1 MSSSYQPRSNQ
12 RPEDQESDVNIA
24 ELVGTAALAGV
35 GLGGIAGLALKRK
48 ANTAKSTQQINEF
61 LNKAR
66 QQRKSPGATSGVKQ
80 ADLSNV
86 DVTPSKTPTRMKEVY
101 QEAAQPVEINKTPQL
116 TGSTSVVRPNTFVD
130 DYTREITERRLGE
143 QQVEDALQVLNLTRE
158 SRSERA
164 RQAANVRRVQAAAA
178 DDIIDELRSQ
188 RTVDQTASA
197 INSGAGQQ
205 TGRTKHRLQS
215 NEDVVL
221 RKVEQS
227 EDLVDA
233 ALQKQVQ
240 QQNIPL
246 ENTPKRDA
254 AIDLVSS
261 GLPDGT
267 PVDQAEI
274 VATGQGSVQR
284 KQVLEN
290 ANLPSGSSS
299 VSDLSTPN
307 VAKKPALSEVDVDEL
322 KYWNSPAGK
331 EELLDT
337 SADLAFMDSD
347 IGKKAAAREKI
358 YDAQGIKYD
367 YRNDIEAWKDNW
379 KAQHTVDPET
389 LKVVPKPAAI
399 VKTGE
404 TIKVDPGDSQQF
416 VAKQLSLFDPRPQ
429 SFELQDAVANF
440 DSKVQQLM
448 TGSGMSRAR
457 AESLVLG
464 DKKMTTT
471 QGRQLKE
478 KLEQDLLDETGVGT
492 TTGISGRFL
501 KSVDNIETGQKTA
514 LDREIRGR
522 ARNLDQGE
530 LPEAELRSLG
540 SIQGSTV
547 NEADIAD
554 VAGGIVGPSTID
566 LSKRATGQTLQYTGN
581 RPANVQKIPVV
592 EDQPVIVKRKVVNP
606 QTGQE
611 ETQNILTR
619 GTPIQTESLP
629 LGTSNR
635 APRGPVRTVPEGPRP
650 NIVRTST
657 GLKKGEGDF
666 VVMDGKKVQR
676 ETLTGYGPYGTET
689 GKYISGAMDKE
700 GKYSNEAIGAVAQG
714 PGEPLL
720 DAGATFKDAE
730 GKTRFLRNQPGAPQP
745 RKPSEPLFGPNM
757 GVNERES
764 FKGVPNKGL
773 ERIVSQGTYR
783 SGKVSK
789 PARAA
794 QREQKRRAEF
804 NYDPTKISS
813 EDVKT
818 SLQAS
823 EEMRRARIEGRNP
836 QEALKTFM
844 QNKGLM

>member
-116 TGSTSVVRPNTFVD
+116 TGSTSVARPNTFVD

-143 QQVEDALQVLNLTRE
+143 QQIEDALQVLNLTKE

-164 RQAANVRRVQAAAA
+164 RQYANVRRVQAAAA

-188 RTVDQTASA
+188 RTVDQTATA

-205 TGRTKHRLQS
+205 IGRTKHRLQS

-233 ALQKQVQ
+233 AVQKQVQ

-246 ENTPKRDA
+246 EDTPKRDA

-261 GLPDGT
+261 DLPDGT

-299 VSDLSTPN
+299 VSDLSTTN
-307 VAKKPALSEVDVDEL
+307 VATGPVD
-322 KYWNSPAGK
+322 A
-331 EELLDT
+331 
-337 SADLAFMDSD
+337 
-347 IGKKAAAREKI
+347 
-358 YDAQGIKYD
+358 
-367 YRNDIEAWKDNW
+367 
-379 KAQHTVDPET
+379 
-389 LKVVPKPAAI
+389 
-399 VKTGE
+399 
-404 TIKVDPGDSQQF
+404 QQF
-416 VAKQLSLFDPRPQ
+416 VAD
-429 SFELQDAVANF
+429 ELQSAVANF

-448 TGSGMSRAR
+448 ASGSGMSRAR
-457 AESLVLG
+457 AEKIVLG

-471 QGRQLKE
+471 QGRQLKQ
-478 KLEQDLLDETGVGT
+478 KIEQDLE
-492 TTGISGRFL
+492 
-501 KSVDNIETGQKTA
+501 QATA
-514 LDREIRGR
+514 LDPEDASNIAGSVINPITGQREVSSVQKVGAGYAVRGYVRKPFEQRSIPNVDPETNEALIKSPAGKAIKGR
-522 ARNLDQGE
+522 APSYYEVPPKEQVRE
-530 LPEAELRSLG
+530 LPGPFKEEVPDRRTATRGGFGAALQK
-540 SIQGSTV
+540 SIEEEGVQPAKMPEGGFAGIGIYGEDLKYVPGPASTQ
-547 NEADIAD
+547 
-554 VAGGIVGPSTID
+554 AGRKPTD
-566 LSKRATGQTLQYTGN
+566 LPVSRATGKEFNPLTQREKSG
-581 RPANVQKIPVV
+581 
-592 EDQPVIVKRKVVNP
+592 VKDLSNQGLK
-606 QTGQE
+606 
-611 ETQNILTR
+611 NIIAR
-619 GTPIQTESLP
+619 GTY
-629 LGTSNR
+629 
-635 APRGPVRTVPEGPRP
+635 
-650 NIVRTST
+650 
-657 GLKKGEGDF
+657 K
-666 VVMDGKKVQR
+666 
-676 ETLTGYGPYGTET
+676 
-689 GKYISGAMDKE
+689 
-700 GKYSNEAIGAVAQG
+700 
-714 PGEPLL
+714 
-720 DAGATFKDAE
+720 
-730 GKTRFLRNQPGAPQP
+730 
-745 RKPSEPLFGPNM
+745 
-757 GVNERES
+757 
-764 FKGVPNKGL
+764 
-773 ERIVSQGTYR
+773 
-783 SGKVSK
+783 SGKVSGPGK
-789 PARAA
+789 AART
-794 QREQKRRAEF
+794 ELNIRA
-804 NYDPTKISS
+804 NYTSPDFDPKKVSS
-813 EDVKT
+813 TDVKT
-818 SLQAS
+818 SLEAS

-844 QNKGLM
+844 KDKGLTGDFSLLSEKPANPTQPLPTKQATPEKQVKKGKTGSALGAFLNKNYYSVNKFPSV

>member
-116 TGSTSVVRPNTFVD
+116 TGSTSVARPNTFVD

-246 ENTPKRDA
+246 EDTPKRDA

-261 GLPDGT
+261 DLPDGT

-274 VATGQGSVQR
+274 VATGQESVQR

-299 VSDLSTPN
+299 VSDLSTTN
-307 VAKKPALSEVDVDEL
+307 VATGPVD
-322 KYWNSPAGK
+322 A
-331 EELLDT
+331 
-337 SADLAFMDSD
+337 
-347 IGKKAAAREKI
+347 
-358 YDAQGIKYD
+358 
-367 YRNDIEAWKDNW
+367 
-379 KAQHTVDPET
+379 
-389 LKVVPKPAAI
+389 
-399 VKTGE
+399 
-404 TIKVDPGDSQQF
+404 QQF

-429 SFELQDAVANF
+429 SFELQDAVTNF

-448 TGSGMSRAR
+448 TGGGMSRAR
-457 AESLVLG
+457 AEKIVLG
-464 DKKMTTT
+464 DGKSTTS

-478 KLEQDLLDETGVGT
+478 QILQDLEENTALSAEDASNIAGSVINPITGQREVSSVQKVGAGYAVRGYVRKPFEQRSIPNVDPETNEALIKSPAGKAIKGRAPSYYEVPPKEQVRELPGPFKEEVPDRRTATRGGFGAALQKSIEEEGVQPAKMPEGGFAGVGIYGEDLKYVPGPAGT
-492 TTGISGRFL
+492 QAGKKPTDLPVSRTTGEEFNPLTQRERSGL
-501 KSVDNIETGQKTA
+501 KDMSNQGLKNI
-514 LDREIRGR
+514 
-522 ARNLDQGE
+522 
-530 LPEAELRSLG
+530 
-540 SIQGSTV
+540 
-547 NEADIAD
+547 
-554 VAGGIVGPSTID
+554 VA
-566 LSKRATGQTLQYTGN
+566 
-581 RPANVQKIPVV
+581 
-592 EDQPVIVKRKVVNP
+592 
-606 QTGQE
+606 
-611 ETQNILTR
+611 R
-619 GTPIQTESLP
+619 GTY
-629 LGTSNR
+629 
-635 APRGPVRTVPEGPRP
+635 
-650 NIVRTST
+650 
-657 GLKKGEGDF
+657 K
-666 VVMDGKKVQR
+666 
-676 ETLTGYGPYGTET
+676 
-689 GKYISGAMDKE
+689 
-700 GKYSNEAIGAVAQG
+700 
-714 PGEPLL
+714 
-720 DAGATFKDAE
+720 
-730 GKTRFLRNQPGAPQP
+730 
-745 RKPSEPLFGPNM
+745 
-757 GVNERES
+757 
-764 FKGVPNKGL
+764 
-773 ERIVSQGTYR
+773 
-783 SGKVSK
+783 SGKVSG
-789 PARAA
+789 PAKAA
-794 QREQKRRAEF
+794 QTELNIRA
-804 NYDPTKISS
+804 NYTSPDFDPKKVSS
-813 EDVKT
+813 TDVKT
-818 SLQAS
+818 SLEAS

-844 QNKGLM
+844 KDKGLTGDFSLLSEKPANPTQPLPTKQATPEKQVKKGKTGSALGAFLNKNYYSVNKFPSV

>member
-12 RPEDQESDVNIA
+12 RPENQESDVNIA

-116 TGSTSVVRPNTFVD
+116 TGSTSVARPNTFVD

-205 TGRTKHRLQS
+205 IGRTKHRLQS

-233 ALQKQVQ
+233 AVQKQVQ

-246 ENTPKRDA
+246 EDTPKRDA

-261 GLPDGT
+261 DLPDGT

-299 VSDLSTPN
+299 VSDLSTTN
-307 VAKKPALSEVDVDEL
+307 VATGPVD
-322 KYWNSPAGK
+322 A
-331 EELLDT
+331 
-337 SADLAFMDSD
+337 
-347 IGKKAAAREKI
+347 
-358 YDAQGIKYD
+358 
-367 YRNDIEAWKDNW
+367 
-379 KAQHTVDPET
+379 
-389 LKVVPKPAAI
+389 
-399 VKTGE
+399 
-404 TIKVDPGDSQQF
+404 QQF
-416 VAKQLSLFDPRPQ
+416 VAD
-429 SFELQDAVANF
+429 ELQSAVANF

-448 TGSGMSRAR
+448 ASGSGMSRAR
-457 AESLVLG
+457 AEKIVLG

-471 QGRQLKE
+471 QGRQLKQ
-478 KLEQDLLDETGVGT
+478 KIEQDLE
-492 TTGISGRFL
+492 
-501 KSVDNIETGQKTA
+501 QATA
-514 LDREIRGR
+514 LDPEDASNIAGSVINPITGQREVSSVQKVGAGYAVRGYVRKPFEQRSIPNVDPETNEALIKSPAGKAIKGR
-522 ARNLDQGE
+522 APSYYEVPPKEQVRE
-530 LPEAELRSLG
+530 LPGPFKEEVPDRRTATRGGFGAALQK
-540 SIQGSTV
+540 SIEEEGVQPAKMPEGGFAGIGIYGEDLKYVPGPASTQ
-547 NEADIAD
+547 
-554 VAGGIVGPSTID
+554 AGRKPTD
-566 LSKRATGQTLQYTGN
+566 LPVSRATGKEFNPLTQREKSG
-581 RPANVQKIPVV
+581 
-592 EDQPVIVKRKVVNP
+592 VKDLSNQGLK
-606 QTGQE
+606 
-611 ETQNILTR
+611 NIIAR
-619 GTPIQTESLP
+619 GTY
-629 LGTSNR
+629 
-635 APRGPVRTVPEGPRP
+635 
-650 NIVRTST
+650 
-657 GLKKGEGDF
+657 K
-666 VVMDGKKVQR
+666 
-676 ETLTGYGPYGTET
+676 
-689 GKYISGAMDKE
+689 
-700 GKYSNEAIGAVAQG
+700 
-714 PGEPLL
+714 
-720 DAGATFKDAE
+720 
-730 GKTRFLRNQPGAPQP
+730 
-745 RKPSEPLFGPNM
+745 
-757 GVNERES
+757 
-764 FKGVPNKGL
+764 
-773 ERIVSQGTYR
+773 
-783 SGKVSK
+783 SGKVSGPGK
-789 PARAA
+789 AART
-794 QREQKRRAEF
+794 ELNIRA
-804 NYDPTKISS
+804 NYTSPDFDPKKVSS

>member
-116 TGSTSVVRPNTFVD
+116 TGSTSVARPNTFVD

-246 ENTPKRDA
+246 EDTPKRDA

-261 GLPDGT
+261 GLPDAT

-299 VSDLSTPN
+299 VSDLSTTN
-307 VAKKPALSEVDVDEL
+307 VATGPVD
-322 KYWNSPAGK
+322 A
-331 EELLDT
+331 
-337 SADLAFMDSD
+337 
-347 IGKKAAAREKI
+347 
-358 YDAQGIKYD
+358 
-367 YRNDIEAWKDNW
+367 
-379 KAQHTVDPET
+379 
-389 LKVVPKPAAI
+389 
-399 VKTGE
+399 
-404 TIKVDPGDSQQF
+404 QQF

-429 SFELQDAVANF
+429 SFELQDAVTNF

-448 TGSGMSRAR
+448 TGGGMSRAR
-457 AESLVLG
+457 AEKIVLG
-464 DKKMTTT
+464 DGKSTTS

-478 KLEQDLLDETGVGT
+478 QILQDLEENTALSAEDASNIAGSVINPITGQREVSSVQKVGAGYAVRGYVRKPFEQRSIPNVDPETNEALIKSPAGKAIKGRAPSYYEVPPKEQVRELPGPFKEEVPDRRTATRGGFGAALQKSIEEEGVQPAKMPEGGFAGVGIYGEDLKYVPGPAGT
-492 TTGISGRFL
+492 QAGKKPTDLPVSRTTGEEFNPLTQRERSGL
-501 KSVDNIETGQKTA
+501 KDMSNQGLKNI
-514 LDREIRGR
+514 
-522 ARNLDQGE
+522 
-530 LPEAELRSLG
+530 
-540 SIQGSTV
+540 
-547 NEADIAD
+547 
-554 VAGGIVGPSTID
+554 VA
-566 LSKRATGQTLQYTGN
+566 
-581 RPANVQKIPVV
+581 
-592 EDQPVIVKRKVVNP
+592 
-606 QTGQE
+606 
-611 ETQNILTR
+611 R
-619 GTPIQTESLP
+619 GTY
-629 LGTSNR
+629 
-635 APRGPVRTVPEGPRP
+635 
-650 NIVRTST
+650 
-657 GLKKGEGDF
+657 K
-666 VVMDGKKVQR
+666 
-676 ETLTGYGPYGTET
+676 
-689 GKYISGAMDKE
+689 
-700 GKYSNEAIGAVAQG
+700 
-714 PGEPLL
+714 
-720 DAGATFKDAE
+720 
-730 GKTRFLRNQPGAPQP
+730 
-745 RKPSEPLFGPNM
+745 
-757 GVNERES
+757 
-764 FKGVPNKGL
+764 
-773 ERIVSQGTYR
+773 
-783 SGKVSK
+783 SGKVSG
-789 PARAA
+789 PAKAA
-794 QREQKRRAEF
+794 QTELNIRA
-804 NYDPTKISS
+804 NYTSPDFDPKKVSS
-813 EDVKT
+813 TDVKT
-818 SLQAS
+818 SLEAS

-844 QNKGLM
+844 KDKGLTGDFSLLSEKPANPTQPLPTKQATPEKQVKKGKTGSALGAFLNKNYYSVNKFPSV

>member
-116 TGSTSVVRPNTFVD
+116 TGSTSVARPNTFVD

-143 QQVEDALQVLNLTRE
+143 QQIEDALQVLNLTKE

-164 RQAANVRRVQAAAA
+164 RQYANVRRVQAAAA

-205 TGRTKHRLQS
+205 IGRTKHRLQS

-233 ALQKQVQ
+233 AVQKQVQ

-246 ENTPKRDA
+246 EDTPKRDA

-261 GLPDGT
+261 DLPDGT

-299 VSDLSTPN
+299 VSDLSTTN
-307 VAKKPALSEVDVDEL
+307 VATGPVD
-322 KYWNSPAGK
+322 A
-331 EELLDT
+331 
-337 SADLAFMDSD
+337 
-347 IGKKAAAREKI
+347 
-358 YDAQGIKYD
+358 
-367 YRNDIEAWKDNW
+367 
-379 KAQHTVDPET
+379 
-389 LKVVPKPAAI
+389 
-399 VKTGE
+399 
-404 TIKVDPGDSQQF
+404 QQF
-416 VAKQLSLFDPRPQ
+416 VAD
-429 SFELQDAVANF
+429 ELQSAVANF

-448 TGSGMSRAR
+448 ASGSGMSRAR
-457 AESLVLG
+457 AEKIVLG

-471 QGRQLKE
+471 QGRQLKQ
-478 KLEQDLLDETGVGT
+478 KIEQDLE
-492 TTGISGRFL
+492 
-501 KSVDNIETGQKTA
+501 QATA
-514 LDREIRGR
+514 LDPEDASNIAGSVINPITGQREVSSVQKVGAGYAVRGYVRKPFEQRSIPNVDPETNEALIKSPAGKTIKGR
-522 ARNLDQGE
+522 APSYYEVPPKEQVRE
-530 LPEAELRSLG
+530 LPGPFKEEVPDRRTATRGGFGAALQK
-540 SIQGSTV
+540 SIEEEGVQPAKMPEGGFAGIGIYGEDLKYVPGPASTQ
-547 NEADIAD
+547 
-554 VAGGIVGPSTID
+554 AGRKPTD
-566 LSKRATGQTLQYTGN
+566 LPVSRATGKEFNPLTQREKSG
-581 RPANVQKIPVV
+581 
-592 EDQPVIVKRKVVNP
+592 VKDLSNQGLK
-606 QTGQE
+606 
-611 ETQNILTR
+611 NIIAR
-619 GTPIQTESLP
+619 GTY
-629 LGTSNR
+629 
-635 APRGPVRTVPEGPRP
+635 
-650 NIVRTST
+650 
-657 GLKKGEGDF
+657 K
-666 VVMDGKKVQR
+666 
-676 ETLTGYGPYGTET
+676 
-689 GKYISGAMDKE
+689 
-700 GKYSNEAIGAVAQG
+700 
-714 PGEPLL
+714 
-720 DAGATFKDAE
+720 
-730 GKTRFLRNQPGAPQP
+730 
-745 RKPSEPLFGPNM
+745 
-757 GVNERES
+757 
-764 FKGVPNKGL
+764 
-773 ERIVSQGTYR
+773 
-783 SGKVSK
+783 SGKVSGPGK
-789 PARAA
+789 AART
-794 QREQKRRAEF
+794 ELNIRA
-804 NYDPTKISS
+804 NYTSPDFDPKKVSS

>member
-299 VSDLSTPN
+299 VSDLSTTN
-307 VAKKPALSEVDVDEL
+307 VATGP
-322 KYWNSPAGK
+322 
-331 EELLDT
+331 
-337 SADLAFMDSD
+337 
-347 IGKKAAAREKI
+347 
-358 YDAQGIKYD
+358 
-367 YRNDIEAWKDNW
+367 
-379 KAQHTVDPET
+379 VDP
-389 LKVVPKPAAI
+389 
-399 VKTGE
+399 
-404 TIKVDPGDSQQF
+404 QQF

-429 SFELQDAVANF
+429 SFELQDAVTNF

-448 TGSGMSRAR
+448 TGGGMSRAR
-457 AESLVLG
+457 AEKIVLG
-464 DKKMTTT
+464 DGKSTTS

-478 KLEQDLLDETGVGT
+478 QILQDLEENTALSAEDASNIAGSVINPITGQREVSSVQKVGAGYAVRGYVRKPFEQRSIPNVDPETNEALIKSPAGKAIKGRAPSYYEVPPKEQVRELPGPFKEEVPDRRTATRGGFGAALQKSIEEEGVQPAKMPEGGFAGVGIYGEDLKYVPGPGGT
-492 TTGISGRFL
+492 QAGKKPTDLPVSRTTGEEFNPLTQRERSGL
-501 KSVDNIETGQKTA
+501 KDMSNQGLKNI
-514 LDREIRGR
+514 
-522 ARNLDQGE
+522 
-530 LPEAELRSLG
+530 
-540 SIQGSTV
+540 
-547 NEADIAD
+547 
-554 VAGGIVGPSTID
+554 VA
-566 LSKRATGQTLQYTGN
+566 
-581 RPANVQKIPVV
+581 
-592 EDQPVIVKRKVVNP
+592 
-606 QTGQE
+606 
-611 ETQNILTR
+611 R
-619 GTPIQTESLP
+619 GTY
-629 LGTSNR
+629 
-635 APRGPVRTVPEGPRP
+635 
-650 NIVRTST
+650 
-657 GLKKGEGDF
+657 K
-666 VVMDGKKVQR
+666 
-676 ETLTGYGPYGTET
+676 
-689 GKYISGAMDKE
+689 
-700 GKYSNEAIGAVAQG
+700 
-714 PGEPLL
+714 
-720 DAGATFKDAE
+720 
-730 GKTRFLRNQPGAPQP
+730 
-745 RKPSEPLFGPNM
+745 
-757 GVNERES
+757 
-764 FKGVPNKGL
+764 
-773 ERIVSQGTYR
+773 
-783 SGKVSK
+783 SGKVSG
-789 PARAA
+789 PAKAA
-794 QREQKRRAEF
+794 QTELNIRA
-804 NYDPTKISS
+804 NYTSPDFDPKKVSS
-813 EDVKT
+813 TDVKT
-818 SLQAS
+818 SLEAS

-844 QNKGLM
+844 KDKGLTGDFSLLSEKPANPTKPLPTKQATPEKQVKKGKTGSALGAFLNKNYYSVNKFPSV

>member
-12 RPEDQESDVNIA
+12 RPENQESDVNIA

-61 LNKAR
+61 LSKAR

-116 TGSTSVVRPNTFVD
+116 TGSTSVARPNTFVD
-130 DYTREITERRLGE
+130 DYKREITERRLGE

-205 TGRTKHRLQS
+205 IGRTKHRLQS

-233 ALQKQVQ
+233 AVQKQVQ

-246 ENTPKRDA
+246 EDTPKRDA

-261 GLPDGT
+261 DLPDGT

-299 VSDLSTPN
+299 VSDLSTTN
-307 VAKKPALSEVDVDEL
+307 VATGPVD
-322 KYWNSPAGK
+322 A
-331 EELLDT
+331 
-337 SADLAFMDSD
+337 
-347 IGKKAAAREKI
+347 
-358 YDAQGIKYD
+358 
-367 YRNDIEAWKDNW
+367 
-379 KAQHTVDPET
+379 
-389 LKVVPKPAAI
+389 
-399 VKTGE
+399 
-404 TIKVDPGDSQQF
+404 QQF
-416 VAKQLSLFDPRPQ
+416 VAD
-429 SFELQDAVANF
+429 ELQSAVANF

-448 TGSGMSRAR
+448 ASGSGMSRAR
-457 AESLVLG
+457 AEKIVLG

-471 QGRQLKE
+471 QGRQLKQ
-478 KLEQDLLDETGVGT
+478 KIEQDLE
-492 TTGISGRFL
+492 
-501 KSVDNIETGQKTA
+501 QATA
-514 LDREIRGR
+514 LDPEDASNIAGSVINPITGQREVSSVQKVGAGYAVRGYVRKPFEQRSIPNVDPETNEALIKSPAGKSIKGR
-522 ARNLDQGE
+522 APSYYEVPPKEQVRE
-530 LPEAELRSLG
+530 LP
-540 SIQGSTV
+540 
-547 NEADIAD
+547 
-554 VAGGIVGPSTID
+554 GPF
-566 LSKRATGQTLQYTGN
+566 K
-581 RPANVQKIPVV
+581 
-592 EDQPVIVKRKVVNP
+592 
-606 QTGQE
+606 E
-611 ETQNILTR
+611 EVPDRRTATR
-619 GTPIQTESLP
+619 GGFGAALQKSIEEEGIQP
-629 LGTSNR
+629 
-635 APRGPVRTVPEGPRP
+635 AKMPEGGFSGIGIYGEDLKYVPGPAGVQSTRKP
-650 NIVRTST
+650 TGLPVSKKTNEEFNPLTQRERSGLKDMSNQGLRNIV
-657 GLKKGEGDF
+657 
-666 VVMDGKKVQR
+666 
-676 ETLTGYGPYGTET
+676 
-689 GKYISGAMDKE
+689 A
-700 GKYSNEAIGAVAQG
+700 
-714 PGEPLL
+714 
-720 DAGATFKDAE
+720 
-730 GKTRFLRNQPGAPQP
+730 
-745 RKPSEPLFGPNM
+745 
-757 GVNERES
+757 
-764 FKGVPNKGL
+764 
-773 ERIVSQGTYR
+773 QGTYR
-783 SGKVSK
+783 SGKVSG
-789 PARAA
+789 PAKAA
-794 QREQKRRAEF
+794 QTELNIRA
-804 NYDPTKISS
+804 NYTKPDFDPKKVSP

-836 QEALKTFM
+836 QDALKTFM
-844 QNKGLM
+844 RNKGLM

>member
-1 MSSSYQPRSNQ
+1 MSSSYQARGYQ
-12 RPEDQESDVNIA
+12 RPEEEQPSSNVA
-24 ELVGTAALAGV
+24 ELIGTGLLAGA
-35 GLGGIAGLALKRK
+35 GLGSIAGIRLGRGRVARGMDPKKKETIRKLA
-48 ANTAKSTQQINEF
+48 E
-61 LNKAR
+61 LNKKPAANAGVR
-66 QQRKSPGATSGVKQ
+66 QK
-80 ADLSNV
+80 DLNTV
-86 DVTPSKTPTRMKEVY
+86 DVAPSKTPTSMKEVY
-101 QEAAQPVEINKTPQL
+101 QEVSQPVKINKTPQL
-116 TGSTSVVRPNTFVD
+116 TGATKVSRPNTFID
-130 DYTREITERRLGE
+130 DYVRDITEQRIGE
-143 QQVEDALQVLNLTRE
+143 QQVDDALQAFNLTGE
-158 SRSERA
+158 ARSERA
-164 RQAANVRRVQAAAA
+164 RQYANVRRVQAAAA
-178 DDIIDELRSQ
+178 DDIIEQLKIEKTAEDMMGPRRQHPINAPDGKRAKYMKENYPVQYEREVSSALQDEFAYDNERAFIEEVLTER
-188 RTVDQTASA
+188 RNKRIAGNVDQAATAT
-197 INSGAGQQ
+197 NSGANQEI
-205 TGRTKHRLQS
+205 GRVKHRLQQ
-215 NEDVVL
+215 NEDVNL
-221 RKVEQS
+221 SKIEMA
-227 EDLVDA
+227 EDLADTA
-233 ALQKQVQ
+233 IQQQVQ
-240 QQNIPL
+240 KNNIPL
-246 ENTPKRDA
+246 TETPTRDA
-254 AIDLVSS
+254 GINLVSS
-261 GLPDGT
+261 QSVDGL

-274 VATGQGSVQR
+274 VATGQGSVQG

-290 ANLPSGSSS
+290 AGLPSGSSS
-299 VSDLSTPN
+299 VSDLSTTN
-307 VAKKPALSEVDVDEL
+307 VATKPVNA
-322 KYWNSPAGK
+322 
-331 EELLDT
+331 
-337 SADLAFMDSD
+337 
-347 IGKKAAAREKI
+347 
-358 YDAQGIKYD
+358 
-367 YRNDIEAWKDNW
+367 
-379 KAQHTVDPET
+379 
-389 LKVVPKPAAI
+389 
-399 VKTGE
+399 
-404 TIKVDPGDSQQF
+404 QQF

-429 SFELQDAVANF
+429 SFELQDAVTNF

-448 TGSGMSRAR
+448 TSTGMSRAR

-478 KLEQDLLDETGVGT
+478 KLEQDLLDETGAGT

-530 LPEAELRSLG
+530 LPESDLRSLG
-540 SIQGSTV
+540 SIQDSTV
-547 NEADIAD
+547 TEADIAD
-554 VAGGIVGPSTID
+554 VTGGIVGPSTID
-566 LSKRATGQTLQYTGN
+566 LGKRATGQTLKYTGN
-581 RPANVQKIPVV
+581 RPANVQRIPVV
-592 EDQPVIVKRKVVNP
+592 EDQPVLVKRKVVNP

-611 ETQNILTR
+611 ETENILVR

-629 LGTSNR
+629 LGTR

-666 VVMDGKKVQR
+666 VVIDGKKVQR

-689 GKYISGAMDKE
+689 GKYISGAMDRE

-757 GVNERES
+757 GANERES

-783 SGKVSK
+783 SGKLSK

-794 QREQKRRAEF
+794 QREQKRRTEF

-836 QEALKTFM
+836 QDALKTFM
-844 QNKGLM
+844 RNKGLM

>member
-116 TGSTSVVRPNTFVD
+116 TGSTSVARPNTFVD

-143 QQVEDALQVLNLTRE
+143 QQIEDALQVLNLTKE

-164 RQAANVRRVQAAAA
+164 RQYANVRRVQAAAA

-205 TGRTKHRLQS
+205 IGRTKHRLQS

-233 ALQKQVQ
+233 AVQKQVQ

-246 ENTPKRDA
+246 EDTPKRDA

-261 GLPDGT
+261 DLPDGT

-299 VSDLSTPN
+299 VSDLSTTN
-307 VAKKPALSEVDVDEL
+307 VATGPVD
-322 KYWNSPAGK
+322 A
-331 EELLDT
+331 
-337 SADLAFMDSD
+337 
-347 IGKKAAAREKI
+347 
-358 YDAQGIKYD
+358 
-367 YRNDIEAWKDNW
+367 
-379 KAQHTVDPET
+379 
-389 LKVVPKPAAI
+389 
-399 VKTGE
+399 
-404 TIKVDPGDSQQF
+404 QQF
-416 VAKQLSLFDPRPQ
+416 VAD
-429 SFELQDAVANF
+429 ELQSAVANF

-448 TGSGMSRAR
+448 ASGSGMSRAR
-457 AESLVLG
+457 AEKIVLG

-471 QGRQLKE
+471 QGRQLKQ
-478 KLEQDLLDETGVGT
+478 KIEQDLE
-492 TTGISGRFL
+492 
-501 KSVDNIETGQKTA
+501 QATA
-514 LDREIRGR
+514 LDPEDASNIAGSVINPITGQREVSSVQKVGAGYAVRGYVRKPFEQRSIPNVDPETNEALIKSPAGKAIKGR
-522 ARNLDQGE
+522 APSYYEVPPKEQVRE
-530 LPEAELRSLG
+530 LPGPFKEEVPDRRTATRGGFGAALQK
-540 SIQGSTV
+540 SIEEEGVQPAKMPEGGFAGIGIYGEDLKYVPGPASTQ
-547 NEADIAD
+547 
-554 VAGGIVGPSTID
+554 AGRKPTD
-566 LSKRATGQTLQYTGN
+566 LPVSRATGKEFNPLTQREKSG
-581 RPANVQKIPVV
+581 
-592 EDQPVIVKRKVVNP
+592 VKDLSNQGLK
-606 QTGQE
+606 
-611 ETQNILTR
+611 NIIAR
-619 GTPIQTESLP
+619 GTY
-629 LGTSNR
+629 
-635 APRGPVRTVPEGPRP
+635 
-650 NIVRTST
+650 
-657 GLKKGEGDF
+657 K
-666 VVMDGKKVQR
+666 
-676 ETLTGYGPYGTET
+676 
-689 GKYISGAMDKE
+689 
-700 GKYSNEAIGAVAQG
+700 
-714 PGEPLL
+714 
-720 DAGATFKDAE
+720 
-730 GKTRFLRNQPGAPQP
+730 
-745 RKPSEPLFGPNM
+745 
-757 GVNERES
+757 
-764 FKGVPNKGL
+764 
-773 ERIVSQGTYR
+773 
-783 SGKVSK
+783 SGKVSGPGK
-789 PARAA
+789 AART
-794 QREQKRRAEF
+794 ELNIRA
-804 NYDPTKISS
+804 NYTSPDFDPKKVSS
-813 EDVKT
+813 TDVKT
-818 SLQAS
+818 SLEAS

-844 QNKGLM
+844 KDKGLTGDFSLLSEKPANPTQPLPTKQATPEKQVKKGKTGSALGAFLNKNYYSVNKFPSV

>member
-246 ENTPKRDA
+246 EDTPKRDA

-274 VATGQGSVQR
+274 VATGQESVQR

-299 VSDLSTPN
+299 VSDLSTTN
-307 VAKKPALSEVDVDEL
+307 VATGPVD
-322 KYWNSPAGK
+322 A
-331 EELLDT
+331 
-337 SADLAFMDSD
+337 
-347 IGKKAAAREKI
+347 
-358 YDAQGIKYD
+358 
-367 YRNDIEAWKDNW
+367 
-379 KAQHTVDPET
+379 
-389 LKVVPKPAAI
+389 
-399 VKTGE
+399 
-404 TIKVDPGDSQQF
+404 QQF

-429 SFELQDAVANF
+429 SFELQDAVTNF

-448 TGSGMSRAR
+448 TGGGMSRAR
-457 AESLVLG
+457 AEKIVLG
-464 DKKMTTT
+464 DGKSTTS

-478 KLEQDLLDETGVGT
+478 QILQDLEENTALSAEDASNIAGSVINPITGQREVSSVQKVGAGYAVRGYVRKPFEQRSIPNVDPETNEALIKSPAGKAIKGRAPSYYEVPPKEQVRELPGPFKEEVPDRRTATRGGFGAALQKSIEEEGVQPAKMPEGGFAGVGIYGEDLKYVPGPAGT
-492 TTGISGRFL
+492 QAGKKPTDLPVSRTTGEEFNPLTQRERSGL
-501 KSVDNIETGQKTA
+501 KDMSNQGLKNI
-514 LDREIRGR
+514 
-522 ARNLDQGE
+522 
-530 LPEAELRSLG
+530 
-540 SIQGSTV
+540 
-547 NEADIAD
+547 
-554 VAGGIVGPSTID
+554 VA
-566 LSKRATGQTLQYTGN
+566 
-581 RPANVQKIPVV
+581 
-592 EDQPVIVKRKVVNP
+592 
-606 QTGQE
+606 
-611 ETQNILTR
+611 R
-619 GTPIQTESLP
+619 GTY
-629 LGTSNR
+629 
-635 APRGPVRTVPEGPRP
+635 
-650 NIVRTST
+650 
-657 GLKKGEGDF
+657 K
-666 VVMDGKKVQR
+666 
-676 ETLTGYGPYGTET
+676 
-689 GKYISGAMDKE
+689 
-700 GKYSNEAIGAVAQG
+700 
-714 PGEPLL
+714 
-720 DAGATFKDAE
+720 
-730 GKTRFLRNQPGAPQP
+730 
-745 RKPSEPLFGPNM
+745 
-757 GVNERES
+757 
-764 FKGVPNKGL
+764 
-773 ERIVSQGTYR
+773 
-783 SGKVSK
+783 SGKVSG
-789 PARAA
+789 PAKAA
-794 QREQKRRAEF
+794 QTELNIRA
-804 NYDPTKISS
+804 NYTSPDFDPKKVSS
-813 EDVKT
+813 TDVKT
-818 SLQAS
+818 SLEAS

-844 QNKGLM
+844 KDKGLTGDFSLLSEKPANPTKPLPTKQATPEKQVKKGKTGSALGAFLNKNYYSVNKFPSV

>member
-61 LNKAR
+61 LSKAR

-116 TGSTSVVRPNTFVD
+116 TGSTSVARPNTFVD

-143 QQVEDALQVLNLTRE
+143 QQIEDALQVLNLTKE

-164 RQAANVRRVQAAAA
+164 RQYANVRRVQAAAA

-205 TGRTKHRLQS
+205 IGRTKHRLQS

-233 ALQKQVQ
+233 AVQKQVQ

-246 ENTPKRDA
+246 EDTPKRDA

-261 GLPDGT
+261 DLPDGT

-299 VSDLSTPN
+299 VSDLSTTN
-307 VAKKPALSEVDVDEL
+307 VATGPVD
-322 KYWNSPAGK
+322 A
-331 EELLDT
+331 
-337 SADLAFMDSD
+337 
-347 IGKKAAAREKI
+347 
-358 YDAQGIKYD
+358 
-367 YRNDIEAWKDNW
+367 
-379 KAQHTVDPET
+379 
-389 LKVVPKPAAI
+389 
-399 VKTGE
+399 
-404 TIKVDPGDSQQF
+404 QQF
-416 VAKQLSLFDPRPQ
+416 VAD
-429 SFELQDAVANF
+429 ELQSAVANF

-448 TGSGMSRAR
+448 ASGSGMSRAR
-457 AESLVLG
+457 AEKIVLG

-471 QGRQLKE
+471 QGRQLKQ
-478 KLEQDLLDETGVGT
+478 KIEQDLE
-492 TTGISGRFL
+492 
-501 KSVDNIETGQKTA
+501 QATA
-514 LDREIRGR
+514 LDPEDASNIAGSVINPITGQREVSSVQKVGAGYAVRGYVRKPFEQRSIPNVDPETNEALIKSPAGKAIKGR
-522 ARNLDQGE
+522 APSYYEVPPKEQVRE
-530 LPEAELRSLG
+530 LPGPFKEEVPDRRTATRGGFGAALQK
-540 SIQGSTV
+540 SIEEEGVQPAKMPEGGFAGIGIYGEDLKYVPGPASTQ
-547 NEADIAD
+547 
-554 VAGGIVGPSTID
+554 AGRKPTD
-566 LSKRATGQTLQYTGN
+566 LPVSRATGKEFNPLTQREKSG
-581 RPANVQKIPVV
+581 
-592 EDQPVIVKRKVVNP
+592 VKDLSNQGLK
-606 QTGQE
+606 
-611 ETQNILTR
+611 NIIAR
-619 GTPIQTESLP
+619 GTY
-629 LGTSNR
+629 
-635 APRGPVRTVPEGPRP
+635 
-650 NIVRTST
+650 
-657 GLKKGEGDF
+657 K
-666 VVMDGKKVQR
+666 
-676 ETLTGYGPYGTET
+676 
-689 GKYISGAMDKE
+689 
-700 GKYSNEAIGAVAQG
+700 
-714 PGEPLL
+714 
-720 DAGATFKDAE
+720 
-730 GKTRFLRNQPGAPQP
+730 
-745 RKPSEPLFGPNM
+745 
-757 GVNERES
+757 
-764 FKGVPNKGL
+764 
-773 ERIVSQGTYR
+773 
-783 SGKVSK
+783 SGKVSG
-789 PARAA
+789 PAKAA
-794 QREQKRRAEF
+794 QTELNIRA
-804 NYDPTKISS
+804 NYTSPDFDPKKVSS
-813 EDVKT
+813 TDVKT
-818 SLQAS
+818 SLEAS

-844 QNKGLM
+844 KDKGLTGDFSLLSEKPANPTQPLPTKQATPEKQVKKGKTGSALGAFLNKNYYSVNKFPSV

>member
-116 TGSTSVVRPNTFVD
+116 TGSTSVARPNTFVD

-246 ENTPKRDA
+246 EDTPKRDA

-299 VSDLSTPN
+299 VSDLSNTN
-307 VAKKPALSEVDVDEL
+307 VATGPVD
-322 KYWNSPAGK
+322 A
-331 EELLDT
+331 
-337 SADLAFMDSD
+337 
-347 IGKKAAAREKI
+347 
-358 YDAQGIKYD
+358 
-367 YRNDIEAWKDNW
+367 
-379 KAQHTVDPET
+379 
-389 LKVVPKPAAI
+389 
-399 VKTGE
+399 
-404 TIKVDPGDSQQF
+404 QQF

-448 TGSGMSRAR
+448 TGGGMSRAR
-457 AESLVLG
+457 AEKIVLG
-464 DKKMTTT
+464 DGKSTTS

-478 KLEQDLLDETGVGT
+478 QILQDLEENTALSAEDASNIAGSVINPITGQREVSSVQKVGAGYAVRGYVRKPFEQRSIPNVDPETNEALIKSPAGKAIKGRAPSYYEVPPKEQVRELPGPFKEEVPDRRTATRGGFGAALQKSIEEEGVQPAKMPEGGFAGVGIYGEDLKYVPGPAGT
-492 TTGISGRFL
+492 QAGKKPTDLPVSRTTGEEFNPLTQRERSGL
-501 KSVDNIETGQKTA
+501 KDMSNQGLKNI
-514 LDREIRGR
+514 
-522 ARNLDQGE
+522 
-530 LPEAELRSLG
+530 
-540 SIQGSTV
+540 
-547 NEADIAD
+547 
-554 VAGGIVGPSTID
+554 VA
-566 LSKRATGQTLQYTGN
+566 
-581 RPANVQKIPVV
+581 
-592 EDQPVIVKRKVVNP
+592 
-606 QTGQE
+606 
-611 ETQNILTR
+611 R
-619 GTPIQTESLP
+619 GTY
-629 LGTSNR
+629 
-635 APRGPVRTVPEGPRP
+635 
-650 NIVRTST
+650 
-657 GLKKGEGDF
+657 K
-666 VVMDGKKVQR
+666 
-676 ETLTGYGPYGTET
+676 
-689 GKYISGAMDKE
+689 
-700 GKYSNEAIGAVAQG
+700 
-714 PGEPLL
+714 
-720 DAGATFKDAE
+720 
-730 GKTRFLRNQPGAPQP
+730 
-745 RKPSEPLFGPNM
+745 
-757 GVNERES
+757 
-764 FKGVPNKGL
+764 
-773 ERIVSQGTYR
+773 
-783 SGKVSK
+783 SGKVSG
-789 PARAA
+789 PAKAA
-794 QREQKRRAEF
+794 QTELNIRA
-804 NYDPTKISS
+804 NYTSPDFDPKKVSS
-813 EDVKT
+813 TDVKT
-818 SLQAS
+818 SLEAS

-844 QNKGLM
+844 KDKGLTGDFSLLSEKPANPTQPLPTKQATPEKQVKKGKTGSALGAFLNKNYYSVNKFPSV

>member
-116 TGSTSVVRPNTFVD
+116 TGSTSVARPNTFVD

-143 QQVEDALQVLNLTRE
+143 QQIEDALQVLNLTKE

-164 RQAANVRRVQAAAA
+164 RQYANVRRVQAAAA

-205 TGRTKHRLQS
+205 IGRTKHRLQS

-233 ALQKQVQ
+233 AVQKQVQ

-246 ENTPKRDA
+246 EDTPKRDA

-261 GLPDGT
+261 DLPDGT

-299 VSDLSTPN
+299 VSDLSTTN
-307 VAKKPALSEVDVDEL
+307 VATGPVD
-322 KYWNSPAGK
+322 A
-331 EELLDT
+331 
-337 SADLAFMDSD
+337 
-347 IGKKAAAREKI
+347 
-358 YDAQGIKYD
+358 
-367 YRNDIEAWKDNW
+367 
-379 KAQHTVDPET
+379 
-389 LKVVPKPAAI
+389 
-399 VKTGE
+399 
-404 TIKVDPGDSQQF
+404 QQF
-416 VAKQLSLFDPRPQ
+416 VAD
-429 SFELQDAVANF
+429 ELQSAVANF

-448 TGSGMSRAR
+448 ASGSGMSRAR
-457 AESLVLG
+457 AEKIVLG

-471 QGRQLKE
+471 QGRQLKQ
-478 KLEQDLLDETGVGT
+478 KIEQDLE
-492 TTGISGRFL
+492 
-501 KSVDNIETGQKTA
+501 QATA
-514 LDREIRGR
+514 LDPEDASNIAGSVINPITGQREVSSVQKVGAGYAVRGYVRKPFEQRSIPNVDPETNEALIKSPAGKAIKGR
-522 ARNLDQGE
+522 APSYYEVPPKEQVRE
-530 LPEAELRSLG
+530 LPGPFKEEVPDRRTATRGGFGAALQK
-540 SIQGSTV
+540 SIEEEGVQPAKMPEGGFAGVGIYGEDLKYVPGPASTQ
-547 NEADIAD
+547 
-554 VAGGIVGPSTID
+554 AGRKPTD
-566 LSKRATGQTLQYTGN
+566 LPVSRATGKEFNPLTQREKSG
-581 RPANVQKIPVV
+581 
-592 EDQPVIVKRKVVNP
+592 VKDLSNQGLK
-606 QTGQE
+606 
-611 ETQNILTR
+611 NIIAR
-619 GTPIQTESLP
+619 GTY
-629 LGTSNR
+629 
-635 APRGPVRTVPEGPRP
+635 
-650 NIVRTST
+650 
-657 GLKKGEGDF
+657 K
-666 VVMDGKKVQR
+666 
-676 ETLTGYGPYGTET
+676 
-689 GKYISGAMDKE
+689 
-700 GKYSNEAIGAVAQG
+700 
-714 PGEPLL
+714 
-720 DAGATFKDAE
+720 
-730 GKTRFLRNQPGAPQP
+730 
-745 RKPSEPLFGPNM
+745 
-757 GVNERES
+757 
-764 FKGVPNKGL
+764 
-773 ERIVSQGTYR
+773 
-783 SGKVSK
+783 SGKVSGPGK
-789 PARAA
+789 AART
-794 QREQKRRAEF
+794 ELNIRA
-804 NYDPTKISS
+804 NYTSPDFDPKKVSS

>member
-61 LNKAR
+61 LSKAR

-116 TGSTSVVRPNTFVD
+116 TGSTSVARPNTFVD

-205 TGRTKHRLQS
+205 IGRTKHRLQS

-233 ALQKQVQ
+233 AVQKQVQ

-246 ENTPKRDA
+246 EDTPKRDA

-261 GLPDGT
+261 DLPDGT

-299 VSDLSTPN
+299 VSDLSTTN
-307 VAKKPALSEVDVDEL
+307 VATGPVD
-322 KYWNSPAGK
+322 A
-331 EELLDT
+331 
-337 SADLAFMDSD
+337 
-347 IGKKAAAREKI
+347 
-358 YDAQGIKYD
+358 
-367 YRNDIEAWKDNW
+367 
-379 KAQHTVDPET
+379 
-389 LKVVPKPAAI
+389 
-399 VKTGE
+399 
-404 TIKVDPGDSQQF
+404 QQF
-416 VAKQLSLFDPRPQ
+416 VAD
-429 SFELQDAVANF
+429 ELQSAVANF

-448 TGSGMSRAR
+448 ASGSGMSRAR
-457 AESLVLG
+457 AEKIVLG

-471 QGRQLKE
+471 QGRQLKQ
-478 KLEQDLLDETGVGT
+478 KIEQDLE
-492 TTGISGRFL
+492 
-501 KSVDNIETGQKTA
+501 QATA
-514 LDREIRGR
+514 LDPEDASNIAGSVINPITGQREVSSVQKVGAGYAVRGYVRKPFEQRSIPNVDPETNEALIKSPAGKAIKGR
-522 ARNLDQGE
+522 APSYYEVPPKEQVRE
-530 LPEAELRSLG
+530 LPGPFKEEVPDRRTATRGGFGAALQK
-540 SIQGSTV
+540 SIEEEGVQPAKTPEGGFAGIGIYGEDLKYVPGPASTQ
-547 NEADIAD
+547 
-554 VAGGIVGPSTID
+554 AGRKPTD
-566 LSKRATGQTLQYTGN
+566 LPVSRATGKEFNPLTQREKSG
-581 RPANVQKIPVV
+581 
-592 EDQPVIVKRKVVNP
+592 VKDLSNQGLK
-606 QTGQE
+606 
-611 ETQNILTR
+611 NIIAR
-619 GTPIQTESLP
+619 GTY
-629 LGTSNR
+629 
-635 APRGPVRTVPEGPRP
+635 
-650 NIVRTST
+650 
-657 GLKKGEGDF
+657 K
-666 VVMDGKKVQR
+666 
-676 ETLTGYGPYGTET
+676 
-689 GKYISGAMDKE
+689 
-700 GKYSNEAIGAVAQG
+700 
-714 PGEPLL
+714 
-720 DAGATFKDAE
+720 
-730 GKTRFLRNQPGAPQP
+730 
-745 RKPSEPLFGPNM
+745 
-757 GVNERES
+757 
-764 FKGVPNKGL
+764 
-773 ERIVSQGTYR
+773 
-783 SGKVSK
+783 SGKVSGPGK
-789 PARAA
+789 AART
-794 QREQKRRAEF
+794 ELNIRA
-804 NYDPTKISS
+804 NYTSPDFDPKKVSS
-813 EDVKT
+813 TDVKT
-818 SLQAS
+818 SLEAS

-844 QNKGLM
+844 KDKGLTGDFSLLSEKPANPTQPLPTKQATPEKQVKKGKTGSALGAFLNKNYYSVNKFPSV

>member
-246 ENTPKRDA
+246 EDTPKRDA

-299 VSDLSTPN
+299 VSDLSTTN
-307 VAKKPALSEVDVDEL
+307 VATGP
-322 KYWNSPAGK
+322 
-331 EELLDT
+331 
-337 SADLAFMDSD
+337 
-347 IGKKAAAREKI
+347 
-358 YDAQGIKYD
+358 
-367 YRNDIEAWKDNW
+367 
-379 KAQHTVDPET
+379 VDP
-389 LKVVPKPAAI
+389 
-399 VKTGE
+399 
-404 TIKVDPGDSQQF
+404 QQF

-448 TGSGMSRAR
+448 TGGGMSRAR
-457 AESLVLG
+457 AEKIVLG
-464 DKKMTTT
+464 DGKSTTS

-478 KLEQDLLDETGVGT
+478 QILQDLEENTALSAEDASNIAGSVINPITGQREVSSVQKVGAGYAVRGYVRKPFEQRSIPNVDPETNEALIKSPAGKAIKGRAPSYYEVPPKEQVRELPGPFKEEVPDRRTATRGGFGAALQKSIEEEGVQPAKMPEGGFAGVGIYGEDLKYVPGPGGT
-492 TTGISGRFL
+492 QAGKKPTDLPVSRTTGEEFNPLTQRERSGL
-501 KSVDNIETGQKTA
+501 KDMSNQGLKNI
-514 LDREIRGR
+514 
-522 ARNLDQGE
+522 
-530 LPEAELRSLG
+530 
-540 SIQGSTV
+540 
-547 NEADIAD
+547 
-554 VAGGIVGPSTID
+554 VA
-566 LSKRATGQTLQYTGN
+566 
-581 RPANVQKIPVV
+581 
-592 EDQPVIVKRKVVNP
+592 
-606 QTGQE
+606 
-611 ETQNILTR
+611 R
-619 GTPIQTESLP
+619 GTY
-629 LGTSNR
+629 
-635 APRGPVRTVPEGPRP
+635 
-650 NIVRTST
+650 
-657 GLKKGEGDF
+657 K
-666 VVMDGKKVQR
+666 
-676 ETLTGYGPYGTET
+676 
-689 GKYISGAMDKE
+689 
-700 GKYSNEAIGAVAQG
+700 
-714 PGEPLL
+714 
-720 DAGATFKDAE
+720 
-730 GKTRFLRNQPGAPQP
+730 
-745 RKPSEPLFGPNM
+745 
-757 GVNERES
+757 
-764 FKGVPNKGL
+764 
-773 ERIVSQGTYR
+773 
-783 SGKVSK
+783 SGKVSG
-789 PARAA
+789 PAKAA
-794 QREQKRRAEF
+794 QTELNIRA
-804 NYDPTKISS
+804 NYTSPDFDPKKVSS
-813 EDVKT
+813 TDVKT
-818 SLQAS
+818 SLEAS

-844 QNKGLM
+844 KDKGLTGDFSLLSEKPANPTKPLPTKQATPEKQVKKGKTGSALGAFLNKNYYSVNKFPSV

>member
-116 TGSTSVVRPNTFVD
+116 TGSTSVARPNTFVD

-143 QQVEDALQVLNLTRE
+143 QQVEDALQVLNLTKE

-164 RQAANVRRVQAAAA
+164 RQYANVRRVQAAAA

-205 TGRTKHRLQS
+205 IGRTKHRLQS

-233 ALQKQVQ
+233 AVQKQVQ

-246 ENTPKRDA
+246 EDTPKRDA

-261 GLPDGT
+261 DLPDGT

-299 VSDLSTPN
+299 VSDLSTTN
-307 VAKKPALSEVDVDEL
+307 VATGPVD
-322 KYWNSPAGK
+322 A
-331 EELLDT
+331 
-337 SADLAFMDSD
+337 
-347 IGKKAAAREKI
+347 
-358 YDAQGIKYD
+358 
-367 YRNDIEAWKDNW
+367 
-379 KAQHTVDPET
+379 
-389 LKVVPKPAAI
+389 
-399 VKTGE
+399 
-404 TIKVDPGDSQQF
+404 QQF
-416 VAKQLSLFDPRPQ
+416 VAD
-429 SFELQDAVANF
+429 ELQSAVANF

-448 TGSGMSRAR
+448 ASGSGMSRAR
-457 AESLVLG
+457 AEKIVLG

-471 QGRQLKE
+471 QGRQLKQ
-478 KLEQDLLDETGVGT
+478 KIEQDLE
-492 TTGISGRFL
+492 
-501 KSVDNIETGQKTA
+501 QATA
-514 LDREIRGR
+514 LDPEDASNIAGSVINPITGQREVSSVQKVGAGYAVRGYVRKPFEQRSIPNVDPETNEALIKSPAGKAIKGR
-522 ARNLDQGE
+522 APSYYEVPPKEQVRE
-530 LPEAELRSLG
+530 LPGPFKEEVPDRRTATRGGFGAALQK
-540 SIQGSTV
+540 SIEEEGVQPAKMPEGGFAGIGIYGEDLKYVPGPASTQ
-547 NEADIAD
+547 
-554 VAGGIVGPSTID
+554 AGRKPTD
-566 LSKRATGQTLQYTGN
+566 LPVSRATGKEFNPLTQREKSG
-581 RPANVQKIPVV
+581 
-592 EDQPVIVKRKVVNP
+592 VKDLSNQGLK
-606 QTGQE
+606 
-611 ETQNILTR
+611 NIIAR
-619 GTPIQTESLP
+619 GTY
-629 LGTSNR
+629 
-635 APRGPVRTVPEGPRP
+635 
-650 NIVRTST
+650 
-657 GLKKGEGDF
+657 K
-666 VVMDGKKVQR
+666 
-676 ETLTGYGPYGTET
+676 
-689 GKYISGAMDKE
+689 
-700 GKYSNEAIGAVAQG
+700 
-714 PGEPLL
+714 
-720 DAGATFKDAE
+720 
-730 GKTRFLRNQPGAPQP
+730 
-745 RKPSEPLFGPNM
+745 
-757 GVNERES
+757 
-764 FKGVPNKGL
+764 
-773 ERIVSQGTYR
+773 
-783 SGKVSK
+783 SGKVSGPGK
-789 PARAA
+789 AART
-794 QREQKRRAEF
+794 ELNIRA
-804 NYDPTKISS
+804 NYTSPDFDPKKVSS
-813 EDVKT
+813 TDVKT
-818 SLQAS
+818 SLEAS

-844 QNKGLM
+844 KDKGLTGDFSLLSEKPANPTQPLPTKQATPEKQVKKGKTGSALGAFLNKNYYSVNKFPSV

>member
-246 ENTPKRDA
+246 EDTPKRDA

-261 GLPDGT
+261 DLPDGT

-299 VSDLSTPN
+299 VSDLSTTN
-307 VAKKPALSEVDVDEL
+307 VATGPVD
-322 KYWNSPAGK
+322 A
-331 EELLDT
+331 
-337 SADLAFMDSD
+337 
-347 IGKKAAAREKI
+347 
-358 YDAQGIKYD
+358 
-367 YRNDIEAWKDNW
+367 
-379 KAQHTVDPET
+379 
-389 LKVVPKPAAI
+389 
-399 VKTGE
+399 
-404 TIKVDPGDSQQF
+404 QQF

-429 SFELQDAVANF
+429 SFELQDAVTNF

-448 TGSGMSRAR
+448 TGGGMSRAR
-457 AESLVLG
+457 AEKIVLG
-464 DKKMTTT
+464 DGKSTTS

-478 KLEQDLLDETGVGT
+478 QILQDLEENTALSAEDASNIAGSVINPITGQREVSSVQKVGAGYAVRGYVRKPFEQRSIPNVDPETNEALIKSPAGKAIKGRAPSYYEVPPKEQVRELPGPFKEEVPDRRTATRGGFGAALQKSIEEEGVQPAKMPEGGFAGVGIYGEDLKYVPGPAGT
-492 TTGISGRFL
+492 QAGKKPTDLPVSRTTGEEFNPLTQRERSGL
-501 KSVDNIETGQKTA
+501 KDMSNQGLKNI
-514 LDREIRGR
+514 
-522 ARNLDQGE
+522 
-530 LPEAELRSLG
+530 
-540 SIQGSTV
+540 
-547 NEADIAD
+547 
-554 VAGGIVGPSTID
+554 VA
-566 LSKRATGQTLQYTGN
+566 
-581 RPANVQKIPVV
+581 
-592 EDQPVIVKRKVVNP
+592 
-606 QTGQE
+606 
-611 ETQNILTR
+611 R
-619 GTPIQTESLP
+619 GTY
-629 LGTSNR
+629 
-635 APRGPVRTVPEGPRP
+635 
-650 NIVRTST
+650 
-657 GLKKGEGDF
+657 K
-666 VVMDGKKVQR
+666 
-676 ETLTGYGPYGTET
+676 
-689 GKYISGAMDKE
+689 
-700 GKYSNEAIGAVAQG
+700 
-714 PGEPLL
+714 
-720 DAGATFKDAE
+720 
-730 GKTRFLRNQPGAPQP
+730 
-745 RKPSEPLFGPNM
+745 
-757 GVNERES
+757 
-764 FKGVPNKGL
+764 
-773 ERIVSQGTYR
+773 
-783 SGKVSK
+783 SGKVSG
-789 PARAA
+789 PAKAA
-794 QREQKRRAEF
+794 QTELNIRA
-804 NYDPTKISS
+804 NYTSPDFDPKKVSS
-813 EDVKT
+813 TDVKT
-818 SLQAS
+818 SLEAS

-844 QNKGLM
+844 KDKGLTGDFSLLSEKPANPTKPLPTKQATPEKQVKKGKTGSALGAFLNKNYYSVNKFPSV

>member
-116 TGSTSVVRPNTFVD
+116 TGSTSVARPNTFVD

-188 RTVDQTASA
+188 RTVDQTATA

-205 TGRTKHRLQS
+205 IGRTKHRLQS

-233 ALQKQVQ
+233 AVQKQVQ
-240 QQNIPL
+240 QLNIPL
-246 ENTPKRDA
+246 EDTPKRDA

-261 GLPDGT
+261 DLPDGT

-299 VSDLSTPN
+299 VSDLSTTN
-307 VAKKPALSEVDVDEL
+307 VATGPVD
-322 KYWNSPAGK
+322 A
-331 EELLDT
+331 
-337 SADLAFMDSD
+337 
-347 IGKKAAAREKI
+347 
-358 YDAQGIKYD
+358 
-367 YRNDIEAWKDNW
+367 
-379 KAQHTVDPET
+379 
-389 LKVVPKPAAI
+389 
-399 VKTGE
+399 
-404 TIKVDPGDSQQF
+404 QQF
-416 VAKQLSLFDPRPQ
+416 VAD
-429 SFELQDAVANF
+429 ELQSAVANF

-448 TGSGMSRAR
+448 ASGSGMSRAR
-457 AESLVLG
+457 AEKIVLG

-471 QGRQLKE
+471 QGRQLKQ
-478 KLEQDLLDETGVGT
+478 KIEQDLE
-492 TTGISGRFL
+492 
-501 KSVDNIETGQKTA
+501 QATA
-514 LDREIRGR
+514 LDPEDASNIAGSVINPITGQREVSSVQKVGIGYAVRGYQRKPFEQRSIPNVDPETNEALIKSPAGKAIKGR
-522 ARNLDQGE
+522 APSYYEVPPKEQVRE
-530 LPEAELRSLG
+530 LPGPFKEEVPDRRTATRGGFGAALQK
-540 SIQGSTV
+540 SIEEEGVQPAKMPEGGFAGIGIYGEDLKYVPGPASTQ
-547 NEADIAD
+547 
-554 VAGGIVGPSTID
+554 AGRKPTD
-566 LSKRATGQTLQYTGN
+566 LPVSRATGKEFNPLTQREKSG
-581 RPANVQKIPVV
+581 
-592 EDQPVIVKRKVVNP
+592 VKDLSNQGLK
-606 QTGQE
+606 
-611 ETQNILTR
+611 NIIAR
-619 GTPIQTESLP
+619 GTY
-629 LGTSNR
+629 
-635 APRGPVRTVPEGPRP
+635 
-650 NIVRTST
+650 
-657 GLKKGEGDF
+657 K
-666 VVMDGKKVQR
+666 
-676 ETLTGYGPYGTET
+676 
-689 GKYISGAMDKE
+689 
-700 GKYSNEAIGAVAQG
+700 
-714 PGEPLL
+714 
-720 DAGATFKDAE
+720 
-730 GKTRFLRNQPGAPQP
+730 
-745 RKPSEPLFGPNM
+745 
-757 GVNERES
+757 
-764 FKGVPNKGL
+764 
-773 ERIVSQGTYR
+773 
-783 SGKVSK
+783 SGKVSGPGK
-789 PARAA
+789 AART
-794 QREQKRRAEF
+794 ELNIRA
-804 NYDPTKISS
+804 NYTSPDFDPKKVSS
-813 EDVKT
+813 TDVKT
-818 SLQAS
+818 SLEAS

-844 QNKGLM
+844 KDKGLTGDFSLLSEKPANPTQPLPTKQATPEKQVKKGKTGSALGAFLNKNYYSVNKFPSV

>member
-116 TGSTSVVRPNTFVD
+116 TGSTSVARPNTFVD

-143 QQVEDALQVLNLTRE
+143 QQIEDALQVLNLTKE

-164 RQAANVRRVQAAAA
+164 RQYANVRRVQAAAA

-205 TGRTKHRLQS
+205 IGRTKHRLQS

-233 ALQKQVQ
+233 AVQKQVQ

-246 ENTPKRDA
+246 EDTPKRDA

-261 GLPDGT
+261 DLPDGT

-299 VSDLSTPN
+299 VNDLSTNN
-307 VAKKPALSEVDVDEL
+307 VAAGPVD
-322 KYWNSPAGK
+322 A
-331 EELLDT
+331 
-337 SADLAFMDSD
+337 
-347 IGKKAAAREKI
+347 
-358 YDAQGIKYD
+358 
-367 YRNDIEAWKDNW
+367 
-379 KAQHTVDPET
+379 
-389 LKVVPKPAAI
+389 
-399 VKTGE
+399 
-404 TIKVDPGDSQQF
+404 QQF
-416 VAKQLSLFDPRPQ
+416 VAD
-429 SFELQDAVANF
+429 ELQSAVANF

-448 TGSGMSRAR
+448 ASGSGMSRAR
-457 AESLVLG
+457 AEKIVLG

-471 QGRQLKE
+471 QGRQLKQ
-478 KLEQDLLDETGVGT
+478 KIEQDLE
-492 TTGISGRFL
+492 
-501 KSVDNIETGQKTA
+501 QATA
-514 LDREIRGR
+514 LDPEDASNIAGSVINPITGQREVSSVQKVGAGYAVRGYVRKPFEQRSIPNVDPETNEALIKSPAGKAIKGR
-522 ARNLDQGE
+522 APSYYEVPPKEQVRE
-530 LPEAELRSLG
+530 LPGPFKEEVPDRRTATRGGFGAALQK
-540 SIQGSTV
+540 SIEEEGVQPAKMPEGGFAGIGIYGEDLKYVPGPASTQ
-547 NEADIAD
+547 
-554 VAGGIVGPSTID
+554 AGRKPTD
-566 LSKRATGQTLQYTGN
+566 LPVSRATGKEFNPLTQREKSG
-581 RPANVQKIPVV
+581 
-592 EDQPVIVKRKVVNP
+592 VKDLSNQGLK
-606 QTGQE
+606 
-611 ETQNILTR
+611 NIIAR
-619 GTPIQTESLP
+619 GTY
-629 LGTSNR
+629 
-635 APRGPVRTVPEGPRP
+635 
-650 NIVRTST
+650 
-657 GLKKGEGDF
+657 K
-666 VVMDGKKVQR
+666 
-676 ETLTGYGPYGTET
+676 
-689 GKYISGAMDKE
+689 
-700 GKYSNEAIGAVAQG
+700 
-714 PGEPLL
+714 
-720 DAGATFKDAE
+720 
-730 GKTRFLRNQPGAPQP
+730 
-745 RKPSEPLFGPNM
+745 
-757 GVNERES
+757 
-764 FKGVPNKGL
+764 
-773 ERIVSQGTYR
+773 
-783 SGKVSK
+783 SGKVSGPGK
-789 PARAA
+789 AART
-794 QREQKRRAEF
+794 ELNIRA
-804 NYDPTKISS
+804 NYTSPDFDPKKVSS

>member
-246 ENTPKRDA
+246 EDTPKRDA

-261 GLPDGT
+261 DLPDGT

-274 VATGQGSVQR
+274 VATGQESVQR

-299 VSDLSTPN
+299 VSDLSTTN
-307 VAKKPALSEVDVDEL
+307 VATGP
-322 KYWNSPAGK
+322 
-331 EELLDT
+331 
-337 SADLAFMDSD
+337 
-347 IGKKAAAREKI
+347 
-358 YDAQGIKYD
+358 
-367 YRNDIEAWKDNW
+367 
-379 KAQHTVDPET
+379 VDP
-389 LKVVPKPAAI
+389 
-399 VKTGE
+399 
-404 TIKVDPGDSQQF
+404 QQF

-429 SFELQDAVANF
+429 SFELQDAVTNF

-448 TGSGMSRAR
+448 TGGGMSRAR
-457 AESLVLG
+457 AEKIVLG
-464 DKKMTTT
+464 DGKSTTS

-478 KLEQDLLDETGVGT
+478 QILQDLEENTALSAEDASNIAGSVINPITGQREVSSVQKVGAGYAVRGYVRKPFEQRSIPNVDPETNEALIKSPAGKAIKGRAPSYYEVPPKEQVRELPGPFKEEVPDRRTATRGGFGAALQKSIEEEGVQPAKMPEGGFAGVGIYGEDLKYVPGPGGT
-492 TTGISGRFL
+492 QAGKKPTDLPVSRTTGEEFNPLTQRERSGL
-501 KSVDNIETGQKTA
+501 KDMSNQGLKNI
-514 LDREIRGR
+514 
-522 ARNLDQGE
+522 
-530 LPEAELRSLG
+530 
-540 SIQGSTV
+540 
-547 NEADIAD
+547 
-554 VAGGIVGPSTID
+554 VA
-566 LSKRATGQTLQYTGN
+566 
-581 RPANVQKIPVV
+581 
-592 EDQPVIVKRKVVNP
+592 
-606 QTGQE
+606 
-611 ETQNILTR
+611 R
-619 GTPIQTESLP
+619 GTY
-629 LGTSNR
+629 
-635 APRGPVRTVPEGPRP
+635 
-650 NIVRTST
+650 
-657 GLKKGEGDF
+657 K
-666 VVMDGKKVQR
+666 
-676 ETLTGYGPYGTET
+676 
-689 GKYISGAMDKE
+689 
-700 GKYSNEAIGAVAQG
+700 
-714 PGEPLL
+714 
-720 DAGATFKDAE
+720 
-730 GKTRFLRNQPGAPQP
+730 
-745 RKPSEPLFGPNM
+745 
-757 GVNERES
+757 
-764 FKGVPNKGL
+764 
-773 ERIVSQGTYR
+773 
-783 SGKVSK
+783 SGKVSG
-789 PARAA
+789 PAKAA
-794 QREQKRRAEF
+794 QTELNIRA
-804 NYDPTKISS
+804 NYTSPDFDPKKVSS
-813 EDVKT
+813 TDVKT
-818 SLQAS
+818 SLEAS

-844 QNKGLM
+844 KDKGLTGDFSLLSEKPANPTKPLPTKQATPEKQVKKGKTGSALGAFLNKNYYSVNKFPSV